1 MGYQAEGPSS
11 ESTREDI
18 QQFSNNQ
25 QTNEVQYI
33 QDDTNQ
39 EGKYRVLVNTN
50 YTVSAGQN
58 NYSEEAGP
66 SRLPEEAPEEVQESG
81 DDQEADSSCRLDN
94 TLMIKAAVIGDND
107 KDKKKRRR
115 ELMDYDDRQRTIKL
129 INNFSEEQINRQ
141 VIIHRL

>member
-18 QQFSNNQ
+18 QQYSNNQ

-39 EGKYRVLVNTN
+39 EGKYRVLVSTN
-50 YTVSAGQN
+50 YTALAGQN